1 MKRLLLAFIIL
12 IVVVAFFYLY
22 EIRGKREKQRIE
34 KAERV
39 LYEFQ
44 GQNIIG
50 FTISFQGEIVEIVKE
65 EDLWKIVTPFH
76 YPADSQIIEIFINSL
91 NRTTILEFIEGVD
104 NLSQYHLE
112 PPLIKVTP
120 KTEDPI
126 TWPTLSLGSETP
138 LKEGYFAS
146 LTGKDSVLILSPEIE
161 PLAGA
166 SLFGIREKNLL
177 PYSKWDINSLKL
189 KTEKGEV
196 VFQKDSGKWDMIQ
209 PVRFPA
215 SEALVSQILNALE
228 TSTIERFID
237 ENPSDLHRYQL
248 SPPAQ
253 SISFMRDAEEGWNH
267 IFIGKAEEGF
277 LFARRSDRL
286 PVFLI
291 KDQILSAIM
300 KSPMEFQER
309 QISRRNRYSVSAFQ
323 IKLDG
328 NTCAAERS
336 EGEEW
341 IAKAPETKGFSGGS
355 VYALLASILEI
366 KAVHFLDQEQWQR
379 VEKESSKSIM
389 IAGIS
394 GDQFQEEIEL
404 LQDSYNNIYAKN
416 SAHPF
421 SFYQISQKDLE
432 KVRQAFRKCCGPQ

>member
-161 PLAGA
+161 PLVGA

-189 KTEKGEV
+189 KTKKGEV

-237 ENPSDLHRYQL
+237 ENPSGPLI
-248 SPPAQ
+248 
-253 SISFMRDAEEGWNH
+253 SIFTS
-267 IFIGKAEEGF
+267 
-277 LFARRSDRL
+277 LTS
-286 PVFLI
+286 
-291 KDQILSAIM
+291 ILS
-300 KSPMEFQER
+300 ETLQETFT
-309 QISRRNRYSVSAFQ
+309 Y
-323 IKLDG
+323 
-328 NTCAAERS
+328 
-336 EGEEW
+336 
-341 IAKAPETKGFSGGS
+341 PP
-355 VYALLASILEI
+355 
-366 KAVHFLDQEQWQR
+366 
-379 VEKESSKSIM
+379 
-389 IAGIS
+389 
-394 GDQFQEEIEL
+394 
-404 LQDSYNNIYAKN
+404 DS
-416 SAHPF
+416 
-421 SFYQISQKDLE
+421 
-432 KVRQAFRKCCGPQ
+432 